1 MSGPNGEVAEVDR
14 LALRL
19 VPASRP
25 ARVLARM
32 GVLAL
37 GVVAVSLAVVPWQQS
52 VVGSGRVLA
61 YSPTERQQNIEAP
74 IEGRVVHWEVRE
86 GTRVRKGDLVAEL
99 SDNDPAIMERLEQ
112 ERRAV
117 LTRIE
122 AARERMGSLDG
133 RIEALRASGENA
145 GTATGERVRM
155 ARDRTRAAEQ
165 AVEAALAAKETARLN
180 VERQRQLAG
189 SGLVSRR
196 QVEVAEL
203 DYTRAGTEAERADAA
218 LSAARNEERALL
230 ADLAK
235 VGTDARAAVNDARAA
250 RATADA
256 EAANAFAEL
265 ARIDVRLARQ
275 DAQRV
280 LAPMDG
286 TILRLGGAVGGEM
299 VKAGDL
305 LAVIVPD
312 TDSRAVELW
321 MDGNDVPLLTEGR
334 KVRLQFE
341 GWPALQFSGWP
352 SVAVGTFGA
361 RVALI
366 DATDD
371 GKGRFRVVAL
381 PDDEDDAWPPPRFLR
396 QGVRVN
402 GWVLLD
408 QVKLGF
414 ELWRRLN
421 GFPPTTNVGGGEAKG
436 AGGKS

>member
-1 MSGPNGEVAEVDR
+1 MRAGSSEVER
-14 LALRL
+14 RALQL
-19 VPASRP
+19 VPVSRP
-25 ARVLARM
+25 ARVLAR
-32 GVLAL
+32 L
-37 GVVAVSLAVVPWQQS
+37 GVVALGLVSFSLAVVPWQQS
-52 VVGSGRVLA
+52 VSGTGRVVA
-61 YSPTERQQNIEAP
+61 WSPTERQQNIEAP

-86 GTRVRKGDLVAEL
+86 GTQVRKGDLVVEL
-99 SDNDPAIMERLEQ
+99 SDNDPAIIQRLEQ

-117 LTRIE
+117 LARIE
-122 AARERMGSLDG
+122 AARERMGSIDG
-133 RIEALRASGENA
+133 RIDALRASGSNA
-145 GTATGERVRM
+145 GTATGERVGM
-155 ARDRTRAAEQ
+155 AQQRARAAEQ
-165 AVEAALAAKETARLN
+165 AVEAARASRETARLN
-180 VERQRQLAG
+180 VERQRQLAS
-189 SGLVSRR
+189 SGLVSLR
-196 QVEVAEL
+196 QLEVAEL
-203 DYTRAGTEAERADAA
+203 DYTRAGTEAERAAA
-218 LSAARNEERALL
+218 VLAAARNEERALL

-235 VGTDARAAVNDARAA
+235 VGTDAQAAVNDARAA

-280 LAPMDG
+280 MAPMDG

-299 VKAGDL
+299 VKAGDV

-312 TDSRAVELW
+312 TESRAVELW
-321 MDGNDVPLLTEGR
+321 MDGNDVPLISEGR

-341 GWPALQFSGWP
+341 GWPALQFTGWP

-361 RVALI
+361 KVVLI

-371 GKGRFRVVAL
+371 GKGRFRLVAL
-381 PDDEDDAWPPPRFLR
+381 PDEEDEPWPPTRFLR

-421 GFPPTTNVGGGEAKG
+421 GFPPTTDVGATSGKGGGKP
-436 AGGKS
+436 

>member
-1 MSGPNGEVAEVDR
+1 MSGGESGRV
-14 LALRL
+14 ALRL
-19 VPASRP
+19 VPVSRP
-25 ARVLARM
+25 ARLLAR
-32 GVLAL
+32 L
-37 GVVAVSLAVVPWQQS
+37 GVGALLLVSLALAVVPWQQS
-52 VVGSGRVLA
+52 VVGTGRVIA

-86 GTRVRKGDLVAEL
+86 GSRVRKGDLVAEL
-99 SDNDPAIMERLEQ
+99 SDNDPAFVERLEQ

-117 LTRIE
+117 MARID
-122 AARERMGSLDG
+122 AARARMESLEG
-133 RIEALRASGENA
+133 RMEALRASGANA
-145 GTATGERVRM
+145 GTATGERGRM
-155 ARDRTRAAEQ
+155 AAERTRAAER
-165 AVEAALAAKETARLN
+165 ALEAARAAQETARLN
-180 VERQRQLAG
+180 VERQRQLGA

-196 QVEVAEL
+196 QLEVAEL
-203 DYTRAGTEAERADAA
+203 EATRARTDAERAEATLA
-218 LSAARNEERALL
+218 AARNEERALA

-235 VGTDARAAVNDARAA
+235 VGTDARAAVNDAQAS
-250 RATADA
+250 RATAEA
-256 EAANAFAEL
+256 EAANGFAEL

-275 DAQRV
+275 GAQRV

-299 VKAGDL
+299 VKAGDV

-312 TDSRAVELW
+312 TESRAVELW
-321 MDGNDVPLLTEGR
+321 VDGNDVPLLTEGR

-361 RVALI
+361 EVKLV

-381 PDDEDDAWPPPRFLR
+381 PDAGDEPWPPGRFLR

-421 GFPPTTNVGGGEAKG
+421 GFPPTTDVGAQAGKV
-436 AGGKS
+436 GGKS

>member
-1 MSGPNGEVAEVDR
+1 VSAFRGGDVER
-14 LALRL
+14 QALQL
-19 VPASRP
+19 VPVSRP

-32 GVLAL
+32 GMAALAL
-37 GVVAVSLAVVPWQQS
+37 AVVALALVPWQQS
-52 VVGSGRVLA
+52 VMGSGRVVA
-61 YSPTERQQNIEAP
+61 WSPTERQQNIEAP

-117 LTRIE
+117 LARIE
-122 AARERMGSLDG
+122 AARARMGSIDG
-133 RIEALRASGENA
+133 RISALRASGTNA

-155 ARDRTRAAEQ
+155 ARERVRAAEQ
-165 AVEAALAAKETARLN
+165 AVDAARAARETSRLN
-180 VERQRQLAG
+180 VERQRQLSS

-196 QVEVAEL
+196 QLEVAEL
-203 DYTRAGTEAERADAA
+203 EYTRAGTEAERAEAA
-218 LSAARNEERALL
+218 LAAARNEERALL
-230 ADLAK
+230 ADQAK
-235 VGTDARAAVNDARAA
+235 VGTDAQASVTDAQAA

-275 DAQRV
+275 NAQRV
-280 LAPMDG
+280 TAPMDG
-286 TILRLGGAVGGEM
+286 TILRMSGAIGGEM
-299 VKAGDL
+299 VKAGDV

-312 TDSRAVELW
+312 TESRAVELW
-321 MDGNDVPLLTEGR
+321 MDGNDVPLLSEGR

-361 RVALI
+361 KVALI

-381 PDDEDDAWPPPRFLR
+381 PDEEDEPWPPGRFLR

-421 GFPPTTNVGGGEAKG
+421 GFPPTTDVGAGEAKG
-436 AGGKS
+436 GGGKS

>member
-1 MSGPNGEVAEVDR
+1 MSPSREESGAER
-14 LALRL
+14 HALRL
-19 VPASRP
+19 VPTSRP
-25 ARVLARM
+25 ARVLAKM
-32 GVLAL
+32 GIGALVLS
-37 GVVAVSLAVVPWQQS
+37 VVALAVVPWQQS
-52 VVGSGRVLA
+52 VVGSGRVVA
-61 YSPTERQQNIEAP
+61 WSPTERQQNIEAP

-122 AARERMGSLDG
+122 AARARMGSIDG
-133 RIEALRASGENA
+133 RITALRASGANA

-155 ARDRTRAAEQ
+155 ARERVRASEQ
-165 AVEAALAAKETARLN
+165 AVDAARAAKETARLN
-180 VERQRQLAG
+180 VERQRQLSN

-196 QVEVAEL
+196 QLEVAEL
-203 DYTRAGTEAERADAA
+203 EYTRAGTEAERAEAGLA
-218 LSAARNEERALL
+218 AARNEERALL
-230 ADLAK
+230 ADQAK
-235 VGTDARAAVNDARAA
+235 VGTDAQAAVNDAQAA

-280 LAPMDG
+280 MAPMDG

-299 VKAGDL
+299 VKAGDV

-312 TDSRAVELW
+312 TESRAVELW
-321 MDGNDVPLLTEGR
+321 MDGNDVPLLSEGR

-361 RVALI
+361 EVVLI

-381 PDDEDDAWPPPRFLR
+381 PDEEDEAWPPGRFLR

-421 GFPPTTNVGGGEAKG
+421 GFPPTTDVGGGTGKG

>member
-1 MSGPNGEVAEVDR
+1 MAGSEGGVAAKEA
-14 LALRL
+14 LAL

-25 ARVLARM
+25 ARVVARM
-32 GVLAL
+32 GLVAL
-37 GVVAVSLAVVPWQQS
+37 VVSVFTLAVVPWQQS
-52 VVGSGRVLA
+52 VVGAGRVIA

-74 IEGRVVHWEVRE
+74 IEGRVVHWAVQE
-86 GTRVRKGDLVAEL
+86 GSRVKKGDLVVEL
-99 SDNDPAIMERLEQ
+99 SDNDPDLVQRLEQ

-117 LTRIE
+117 LARID
-122 AARERMGSLDG
+122 AARARMESIEG
-133 RIEALRASGENA
+133 RMDALRASGANA
-145 GTATGERVRM
+145 GAATSERARM
-155 ARDRTRAAEQ
+155 AAERTRAAEQ
-165 AVEAALAAKETARLN
+165 AVEAVRAAQETARLN
-180 VERQRQLAG
+180 VERQRQLSG

-203 DYTRAGTEAERADAA
+203 EMTRARTETERAEATLA
-218 LSAARNEERALL
+218 AARNEQRALA

-235 VGTDARAAVNDARAA
+235 VGTDARAAVNDAQATRASA
-250 RATADA
+250 EA

-275 DAQRV
+275 GAQRV

-299 VKAGDL
+299 VKAGDV
-305 LAVIVPD
+305 LAAIVPD
-312 TDSRAVELW
+312 TESRAVELW
-321 MDGNDVPLLTEGR
+321 VDGNDVPLLTEGR

-361 RVALI
+361 EVKLI
-366 DATDD
+366 DASDD

-381 PDDEDDAWPPPRFLR
+381 PDTEDDPWPPGRFLR

-421 GFPPTTNVGGGEAKG
+421 GFPPTTDVGATEKGGGKP
-436 AGGKS
+436 